1 MAGEKTEKPTEKR
14 LRDARKK
21 GQVAKSQ
28 DLSSAV
34 MLISSVTVLWM
45 MGGYIGKGLLDSMRD
60 QLTYAGSFKGDFTRE
75 IAFLALWSGIKSFA
89 FALAPIFG
97 FLIIVAALIN
107 YFQVGSIFSTEPL
120 KPNPNK
126 MNPAENF
133 KQKFLKSRPYI
144 ELVKTVIKMLI
155 ACAVVGITLWDARG
169 NIVRLATQPPLVSV
183 YFVGSLLFQIGLRIG
198 LAYIIIGGLDY
209 FLQKYLHRK
218 DLMMSKHEVRE
229 EYKETEGNPLI
240 KHKRRQIHREIIAQ
254 AMMAAVKRANVVV
267 TNPTHLAIAIEY
279 DKTAMNAPTVVAKG
293 ADFMAAKIREIAT
306 DEGIPMMRDVPLAHA
321 LYELEIDDEIPE
333 ELYESVAV
341 VLRWV
346 YQLAEE
352 EGEVAS
358 HA

>member
-1 MAGEKTEKPTEKR
+1 M
-14 LRDARKK
+14 
-21 GQVAKSQ
+21 
-28 DLSSAV
+28 
-34 MLISSVTVLWM
+34 
-45 MGGYIGKGLLDSMRD
+45 
-60 QLTYAGSFKGDFTRE
+60 
-75 IAFLALWSGIKSFA
+75 WSGLKTFVI
-89 FALAPIFG
+89 ALAPLFG
-97 FLIIVAALIN
+97 CLLIIAALVN
-107 YFQVGSIFSTEPL
+107 YLQIGSIFSTEPL

-133 KQKFLKSRPYI
+133 KQKFLKPRPYI
-144 ELVKTVIKMLI
+144 ELAKTIIKMLI
-155 ACAVVGITLWDARG
+155 ACAVVGLTLWDARAD
-169 NIVRLATQPPLVSV
+169 VVKLTTQPPLVAV
-183 YFVGSLLFQIGLRIG
+183 YYVGSLLFQIGLRIG
-198 LAYIIIGGLDY
+198 LAYIIMGGLDY
-209 FLQKYLHRK
+209 FLQKFLHRK

-267 TNPTHLAIAIEY
+267 TNPTHLAIALRY
-279 DKTAMNAPTVVAKG
+279 DKSEMSAPIIVAKG
-293 ADFMAAKIREIAT
+293 ADLMAAQIREIA
-306 DEGIPMMRDVPLAHA
+306 EEANVPIMRDVPLARA

-352 EGEVAS
+352 RGEIGVVS